1 MEQNEVGAGRR
12 RRVKGRAGVC
22 QGVRTD
28 LAEKVQVL
36 SKDIAWSQLDWEF
49 SQIREICDNVSAFL
63 QYPAQ
68 NSVPR

>member
-1 MEQNEVGAGRR
+1 M
-12 RRVKGRAGVC
+12 KGRAGVC

-49 SQIREICDNVSAFL
+49 SQIREICDKCLPSFSIPHKILYLVRRTINNAWRLLV
-63 QYPAQ
+63 Y
-68 NSVPR
+68 